1 MSDKPPAQKSM
12 DFVGS
17 GKRLL
22 GVLRPERLKLALIL
36 LLTVISVGMTVLGP
50 KVLGNATNLIFEG
63 VIGRQLPAGVTQ
75 EQAIAGLR
83 EQGQDQIADML
94 TGMQVIPGQGVD
106 FTLLRNVLLGV
117 LLL

>member
-63 VIGRQLPAGVTQ
+63 VIGRQLPAGGTQ
-75 EQAIAGLR
+75 ERSEEHTSELQSRGHLVCR
-83 EQGQDQIADML
+83 
-94 TGMQVIPGQGVD
+94 
-106 FTLLRNVLLGV
+106 
-117 LLL
+117 LLLAIEK